1 MRKML
6 LYLSLTFLLAVLLL
20 SQEKAGGIR
29 VPSPAPIPP
38 SVKDKL
44 AKLLPEPAELGAERS
59 GGHKFYSS
67 DLYEYIDG
75 AAEGFH
81 SYDLVAL
88 IHQEYKTP
96 ETEITLD
103 IYHMGKPLNA
113 FGIYASERSPNYHFL
128 PIGGEGYGDDF
139 VLNFFQAEFYVKLS
153 AFSKKG
159 VTKPMMERF
168 AQKVSQRIGSGK
180 MMPEI
185 FGLLPTE
192 NLVDR
197 SQKFLNKS
205 PLGHDF
211 LGPAIMASYSFGG
224 QETSLLISMAPDSAS
239 ATQTVKRLREYFSRT
254 GALSRQPDLGAG
266 SFRGSNPYEGE
277 VLFLSRGP
285 YTILC
290 LKPPS
295 QPKAFLNA
303 VVDHIEK
310 AGADLTF

>member
-6 LYLSLTFLLAVLLL
+6 LYLSVTFLMAIPLLG
-20 SQEKAGGIR
+20 QEKSGGR
-29 VPSPAPIPP
+29 LGPSPAPIPP
-38 SVKDKL
+38 SIKDKL
-44 AKLLPEPAELGAERS
+44 ASLLPEPAELGAERS
-59 GGHKFYSS
+59 GRYKFYSS

-75 AAEGFH
+75 AADGFH

-88 IHQEYKTP
+88 IHQEYKTQDA
-96 ETEITLD
+96 EITLD

-113 FGIYASERSPNYHFL
+113 FGIYASERSPHYHFL
-128 PIGGEGYGDDF
+128 PIGAEGYSDDY
-139 VLNFFQAEFYVKLS
+139 VLNFFQAEFYVKVS
-153 AFSKKG
+153 AFSEKG
-159 VTKPMMERF
+159 VTKPVMERF
-168 AQKVSQRIGSGK
+168 AQKVSQRIGSGRV
-180 MMPEI
+180 MPEI
-185 FGLLPTE
+185 LALFPTE
-192 NLVDR
+192 NLVDH

-224 QETSLLISMAPDSAS
+224 QEAALLISRAPDLAS
-239 ATQTVKRLREYFSRT
+239 ATQTVERLQKHFSRT
-254 GALSRQPDLGAG
+254 GTLSRQPDLGAG
-266 SFRGSNPYEGE
+266 SFRGSNPYEGDI
-277 VLFLSRGP
+277 LFLSRGR